1 MRYCTICW
9 DAPAQT
15 NSPYCAACGKIQ
27 KRISQAK
34 ADKAYHERHKPKEER
49 ENLGDDVRGII
60 WGEHVWKKGEV
71 LGTKAMESAFLAGKH
86 LGIR

>member
-9 DAPAQT
+9 DAPAQK

-34 ADKAYHERHKPKEER
+34 ADKAYRERHKPKEER
-49 ENLGDDVRGII
+49 ENLDDDVAEIEAYNERHRTALSYGK
-60 WGEHVWKKGEV
+60 WR
-71 LGTKAMESAFLAGKH
+71 AMVEG
-86 LGIR
+86 RT